1 MTAKRRANLH
11 EIYIWEKSNLP
22 IVLPLKSIILAMLKR
37 VCIIISFSGFFLSSP
52 AQFDTLFVKT
62 NIQAC
67 ADSLA
72 AAFKSKNWE
81 LFTRYSYPALI
92 GSIGGKKEFIAYVSQ
107 TFMQIPDS
115 AVKKYETGRIL
126 QVVKTSRDFQT
137 VIELNSVIELQGM
150 RITTTSYMIGES
162 WDGGLFWTFFDSQ
175 SDALA
180 ATQIKPDL
188 SEQLIIPKKNEK
200 VERLDS
206 LPASS
211 PVSNRSPANTK
222 NKH

>member
-1 MTAKRRANLH
+1 
-11 EIYIWEKSNLP
+11 
-22 IVLPLKSIILAMLKR
+22 MLKR
-37 VCIIISFSGFFLSSP
+37 VCIVLFFSGFFFSSP

-72 AAFKSKNWE
+72 TAFKSKNWE

-92 GSIGGKKEFIAYVSQ
+92 GSIGGKKEFIEYVSK
-107 TFMQIPDS
+107 TFMQIPDP
-115 AVKKYETGRIL
+115 AVKKYEPGKIL
-126 QVVKTSRDFQT
+126 QVIKTSRDFQT
-137 VIELNSVIELQGM
+137 VIEFNSVIELQGM

-175 SDALA
+175 SDVLA

-188 SEQLIIPKKNEK
+188 NEQLRIPKKNEK
-200 VERLDS
+200 VVSLDS
-206 LPASS
+206 LPVSF
-211 PVSNRSPANTK
+211 PVNNKSPANTK